1 METRR
6 QVTSRRAG
14 QRGRQVKS
22 LIALDE
28 KTRPKPSAKRQRG
41 EVQDRVLEKLR
52 SGLMTGVFV
61 PGQTITLR
69 RLAEMLGTSPMP
81 VRKAIHQLT
90 AANALE
96 ILPNGSVAVPRV
108 SAERLK
114 DLTRV
119 RQAVE
124 GLAAELAC
132 ANTTPA
138 LVRDLTAI
146 NARLRQ
152 AVRQRNIRES
162 LEMNQR
168 FHFTFYATARSPVLS
183 PLIESLW
190 LQVGPILY
198 VSLADSDMPWDAVQ
212 HENLLEAIK
221 SGRPAA
227 ARQAIVR
234 DIGGTSRS
242 LLRLST
248 FDGRNAH
255 FGPLQITI

>member
-1 METRR
+1 MKSVIAIEEEVRR
-6 QVTSRRAG
+6 PLA
-14 QRGRQVKS
+14 
-22 LIALDE
+22 
-28 KTRPKPSAKRQRG
+28 AKRQRG

-52 SGLMTGVFV
+52 SGLMSGVFV

-96 ILPNGSVAVPRV
+96 ILPNRSVAVPRM

-132 ANTTPA
+132 ANATSA
-138 LVRDLTAI
+138 LIRDLTAI

-152 AVRQRNIRES
+152 AIKQRNIRES
-162 LEMNQR
+162 LETNQR
-168 FHFTFYATARSPVLS
+168 FHFTFYAMARSPILA

-198 VSLADSDMPWDAVQ
+198 ISLTDSDMPWDAAQ
-212 HENLLEAIK
+212 HEHLLEAIK
-221 SGRPAA
+221 LRQPAA
-227 ARQAIVR
+227 ARRAIVR
-234 DIGGTSRS
+234 DIGRTARS

-248 FDGRNAH
+248 FNGKDAH
-255 FGPLQITI
+255 FGPFRIMA

>member
-1 METRR
+1 M
-6 QVTSRRAG
+6 
-14 QRGRQVKS
+14 KS
-22 LIALDE
+22 LIAIDE
-28 KTRPKPSAKRQRG
+28 EVRRSPAAKRQRG

-52 SGLMTGVFV
+52 SGLMIGVFV

-96 ILPNGSVAVPRV
+96 ILPNRSVAVPRM

-132 ANTTPA
+132 ANATSA

-152 AVRQRNIRES
+152 AIRQRNMRQS

-168 FHFTFYATARSPVLS
+168 FHFTFYAMARSPILAS
-183 PLIESLW
+183 LIESLW

-198 VSLADSDMPWDAVQ
+198 ISLADSDMPWDAVE
-212 HENLLEAIK
+212 HEHLLKAIK
-221 SGRPAA
+221 SRRPAA
-227 ARQAIVR
+227 ARRAIVR
-234 DIGGTSRS
+234 DIGGTTKS

-248 FDGRNAH
+248 FNGQNARLGA
-255 FGPLQITI
+255 FRIMT